1 MDRSQAELEDNV
13 EKRVF
18 RLFKNGKELRCE
30 AVSEHRWKVVSAS
43 RETGFLAGDEVS
55 PARTIS
61 WQKAKRRVN
70 SCRSALSP
78 NGLVLLRGKD
88 YERSEAE
95 VGKILR
101 FRPWEP
107 DAPKP
112 A

>member
-1 MDRSQAELEDNV
+1 V
-13 EKRVF
+13 EKRAF

-30 AVSEHRWKVVSAS
+30 VVSEQRWKVTSAS

-55 PARTIS
+55 PTRIIS
-61 WQKAKRRVN
+61 WEQAKRRVN

-78 NGLVLLRGKD
+78 NALVLLRGKG
-88 YERSEAE
+88 YERSEDE

-107 DAPKP
+107 AAPKP